1 MKRSEFLRTVAL
13 GTLATAIP
21 FDIQAKEIGE
31 ERKKETLSFGII
43 TDLHQDLTFDAP
55 MRLQA
60 FVEEMNRK
68 QVDFII
74 QLGDFCVPKKEN
86 QIILD
91 IWNSFQGDAFHV
103 IGNHEF
109 DENKSLEQIMDFFSL
124 KQNYYSFDRKGH
136 HFVVLDGNGKIPGN
150 EGMRYP
156 SYFHKQQLEWLEQ
169 DLNSTSLPTIVFIH
183 QGLDHNGVHNREA
196 VRILLDNCNKKAGFT
211 KVKVVFSGHHH
222 MDYTNVINGIHYVQI
237 NSAVYRWLGEPYNN
251 TSFSQEAYTKYPY
264 LRNMGYYKDPLWA
277 HVQIES
283 DELRL
288 TGKESS
294 WYGQSPVQLG
304 EPIVSWNYVSAAKIS
319 DRLIK
324 L

>member
-1 MKRSEFLRTVAL
+1 MKRSDFLRTMAL

-21 FDIQAKEIGE
+21 FDMQAKGTE
-31 ERKKETLSFGII
+31 KPKAADTLSFGII

-55 MRLQA
+55 DRLQA
-60 FVEEMNRK
+60 FVDEMNRK
-68 QVDFII
+68 QVDFIV

-86 QIILD
+86 KIIVD
-91 IWNSFQGDAFHV
+91 IWNSFQGDAYHV

-109 DENKSLEQIMDFFSL
+109 DENKSLEQIMDFFEL
-124 KQNYYSFDRKGH
+124 TKNYYSFDRKGY
-136 HFVVLDGNGKIPGN
+136 HFVVLDANGKIPGN
-150 EGMRYP
+150 DSVRYP
-156 SYFHKQQLEWLEQ
+156 SYFHKEQLEWLEH
-169 DLNSTSLPTIVFIH
+169 DLKTTPLPTIVFIH

-196 VRILLDNCNKKAGFT
+196 VRILFDNCNKQAGFT

-222 MDYTNVINGIHYVQI
+222 MDYANVINGIQYVQI

-251 TSFSQEAYTKYPY
+251 QSFPQEAYKKYPY
-264 LRNMGYYKDPLWA
+264 LRNMGYYKEPLWA
-277 HVQIES
+277 HVEIES
-283 DELRL
+283 DELIL
-288 TGKESS
+288 TGKESP
-294 WYGQSPVQLG
+294 WFGDSPVELG